1 MTSRNSTDSMEN
13 EFSVLRQ
20 MDGAN
25 VDPTCKELF
34 TRISRRVT
42 NVILDDKDF
51 DIFTLKP
58 ELEQHL
64 EEFCEWSSD
73 LQETLKID
81 LDDIEIPEN
90 IMECEKDGINWIAC
104 AAARKFKDLNPSLGT
119 KIKEIDDFTD
129 YESSKFGNFKVV
141 QSSCQNVLLCF

>member
-1 MTSRNSTDSMEN
+1 MLSINSTKNLHADLKQNYGINFLMTSRNSTDSMEN

-51 DIFTLKP
+51 DIFTLRP
-58 ELEQHL
+58 ELEKHL
-64 EEFCEWSSD
+64 EDFYEWSSD
-73 LQETLKID
+73 LQE
-81 LDDIEIPEN
+81 P
-90 IMECEKDGINWIAC
+90 
-104 AAARKFKDLNPSLGT
+104 
-119 KIKEIDDFTD
+119 
-129 YESSKFGNFKVV
+129 
-141 QSSCQNVLLCF
+141 